1 MYIIYTIYHK
11 KTMDTVIENDID
23 KKAIEFEIIA
33 TNVPSVEIDFS
44 TIQQNLTKL
53 KTQLSD
59 IQQQLRTL
67 EKNNKLIK
75 KEEAKEAAK
84 EASAAKDAAKETK
97 KSEIDNKKQKKITG
111 FNVCEKMSNE
121 LCDFMKLPHNSVS
134 PRTTITKY
142 ITEYIHNNKL
152 QDTIERKNIQ
162 MDDQLKLLFKLDSND
177 EQLTYFNIHKY
188 INKHLFE
195 KKCNE

>member
-1 MYIIYTIYHK
+1 MSEPKSCVCHP
-11 KTMDTVIENDID
+11 KTWHECSALSASHVTDGS
-23 KKAIEFEIIA
+23 AFALLPIA
-33 TNVPSVEIDFS
+33 WE
-44 TIQQNLTKL
+44 
-53 KTQLSD
+53 LSD

-84 EASAAKDAAKETK
+84 ETSAAKDAAKETK

-152 QDTIERKNIQ
+152 QDTTERKNIQ
-162 MDDQLKLLFKLDSND
+162 MDHQLKLLLAV
-177 EQLTYFNIHKY
+177 
-188 INKHLFE
+188 
-195 KKCNE
+195 